1 MPRPKIPSRLNFCPE
16 VYYFKPRGVSLR
28 LLEEIVLL
36 PEELEALRLVDKDG
50 LKQEMAAEKMGVS
63 QPTLGRIL
71 AQGREKTAKALI
83 EGKAIRVEKR
93 V

>member
-1 MPRPKIPSRLNFCPE
+1 MRQ
-16 VYYFKPRGVSLR
+16 
-28 LLEEIVLL
+28 LEEIVLL

-50 LKQEMAAEKMGVS
+50 LKQEVAAKKMRVS